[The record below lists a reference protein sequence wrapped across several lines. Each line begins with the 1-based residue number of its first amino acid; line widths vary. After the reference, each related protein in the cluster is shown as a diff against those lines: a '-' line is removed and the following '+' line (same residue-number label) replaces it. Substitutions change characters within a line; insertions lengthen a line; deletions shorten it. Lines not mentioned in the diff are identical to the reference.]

1 MISFKKYED
10 KIVFYQD
17 NKLYS
22 LIRIYDNF
30 VIKENID
37 ISELGLKELPDLSNL
52 ICLGNFDCSWNNLTS
67 LKGAPKEVKGLFNC
81 SGNNIISL
89 EYGPKK
95 AKIYDCS
102 SNNLRDL
109 QGAPEELE
117 EFNCG
122 GNNII
127 SLEYGPKKAKIYD
140 CSSNNLRDLQG
151 APEEVELF
159 DCSENKLKSLIGGP
173 KKARSYYCRS
183 SLKSFDGAP
192 TDCDNF
198 FVYKSSLSDKK
209 LKSKKDLELVILRI
223 KNGKIKVR

>member
-1 MISFKKYED
+1 MILSKRFYMISFKKYED

-109 QGAPEELE
+109 QGAPEE
-117 EFNCG
+117 
-122 GNNII
+122 
-127 SLEYGPKKAKIYD
+127 
-140 CSSNNLRDLQG
+140 
-151 APEEVELF
+151 VELF

>member
-81 SGNNIISL
+81 SDNDIISL

-95 AKIYDCS
+95 AK
-102 SNNLRDL
+102 
-109 QGAPEELE
+109 
-117 EFNCG
+117 
-122 GNNII
+122 
-127 SLEYGPKKAKIYD
+127 KYD

-223 KNGKIKVR
+223 KNGEIKVR